1 MSELVHVQARNRRRA
16 REIKEGRKKDQ
27 SVHPKA
33 AVSLVAPSR
42 PPSRI
47 HPARYTGYVTAANNS
62 KTLMTPNDEGLVP
75 VHTTCLWVG
84 GGSAPCGP
92 QVASRYRPA
101 GCWGLSR
108 LIGQS
113 LSHHYA

>member
-1 MSELVHVQARNRRRA
+1 M
-16 REIKEGRKKDQ
+16 KEGRKEDQ

-33 AVSLVAPSR
+33 AVSLAVPSH

-47 HPARYTGYVTAANNS
+47 HPARYMGYVTAANNS
-62 KTLMTPNDEGLVP
+62 KTLMTPNNEGLVP

-92 QVASRYRPA
+92 QVASRYHPA
-101 GCWGLSR
+101 GRWGLSH